1 MMFKEELQQQQFDQD
16 GYLVMDFLSASEVG
30 QLHRLHRRFENRLT
44 GPFDASIM
52 SRDLIYRQI
61 IDEDIK
67 QVFAAKLNSTLK
79 DYRLCSSGYAVKK
92 ASNATSEL
100 PIHQDWSFVDE
111 TRFESLGIWC
121 PLTDVGKRNGCLR
134 VVRGSHRLNTKPR
147 GMTTPTAYRELFSS
161 IDDAYFTYLEMRAGQ
176 ALLFSQRLF
185 HGSQSNLKDQDRV
198 AAYGI
203 LIPAESVLWFHFQ
216 DLENNPEKLEVFQVE
231 DSFLTKYFPGASLDD
246 ESLGA
251 RSLGL
256 IDYEF
261 EPITREQLVPICRPT
276 S

>member
-1 MMFKEELQQQQFDQD
+1 MIFKEELQQQQFDQD
-16 GYLVMDFLSASEVG
+16 GYLVIDFLSAGEVG
-30 QLHRLHRRFENRLT
+30 QLHRLHQRFENRLT

-52 SRDLIYRQI
+52 SRDLTYRQI

-147 GMTTPTAYRELFSS
+147 DDNANRIQELFSS

-185 HGSQSNLKDQDRV
+185 MDLKVILKTRTALRRMGS
-198 AAYGI
+198 
-203 LIPAESVLWFHFQ
+203 
-216 DLENNPEKLEVFQVE
+216 
-231 DSFLTKYFPGASLDD
+231 
-246 ESLGA
+246 
-251 RSLGL
+251 
-256 IDYEF
+256 
-261 EPITREQLVPICRPT
+261 
-276 S
+276 